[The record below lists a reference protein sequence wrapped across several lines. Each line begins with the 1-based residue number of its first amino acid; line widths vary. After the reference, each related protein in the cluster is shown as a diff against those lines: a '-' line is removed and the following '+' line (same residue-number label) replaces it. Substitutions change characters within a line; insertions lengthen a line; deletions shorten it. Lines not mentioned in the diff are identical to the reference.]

1 MSTSSETQYNILL
14 KEKANLEN
22 ERDNTVNL
30 LNKISETE
38 TALYADNGSTDK
50 NNIQKVEKLKKLYY
64 NQLKVTSNN
73 LMMVD
78 RQLRKDIEET
88 SKSIKKYRTTLN
100 NNNNLFKK
108 YSDDIK
114 NKMQLVA
121 TRDRML
127 QLSQE
132 RNIYKKKLIFV
143 LFTIIIALLITIIF
157 TYTNYSKFNKN

>member
-1 MSTSSETQYNILL
+1 MPTSSETQYNNLL

-22 ERDNTVNL
+22 EHDNTVNL
-30 LNKISETE
+30 LNQLSETE
-38 TALYADNGSTDK
+38 TALYADNGSTNK
-50 NNIQKVEKLKKLYY
+50 NNIHKIEELKKLYS
-64 NQLKVTSNN
+64 NQLKVTSDN
-73 LMMVD
+73 LMMID
-78 RQLRKDIEET
+78 RELRKDIEET
-88 SKSIKKYRTTLN
+88 SKSIQKYRNTLN

-143 LFTIIIALLITIIF
+143 LFTIIIALLIVIIF

>member
-1 MSTSSETQYNILL
+1 MPTSSETQYNNLL

-22 ERDNTVNL
+22 EHDNTVNL
-30 LNKISETE
+30 LNKLSETE
-38 TALYADNGSTDK
+38 TALYADNGSTNK
-50 NNIQKVEKLKKLYY
+50 NNIHKIEELKKLYS
-64 NQLKVTSNN
+64 NQLKVTSDN
-73 LMMVD
+73 LMMID
-78 RQLRKDIEET
+78 RELRKDIEET
-88 SKSIKKYRTTLN
+88 SKSIQKYRTTLN

-143 LFTIIIALLITIIF
+143 LFTIIIALLIVIIF

>member
-1 MSTSSETQYNILL
+1 MSTSSETQYNNLL

-22 ERDNTVNL
+22 ERDSTVNL
-30 LNKISETE
+30 LNQLSETE
-38 TALYADNGSTDK
+38 TALYADNGSTNK
-50 NNIQKVEKLKKLYY
+50 NNIHKIEELKKLYS
-64 NQLKVTSNN
+64 NQLKVTSDN
-73 LMMVD
+73 LMMID
-78 RQLRKDIEET
+78 RELRKDIEET
-88 SKSIKKYRTTLN
+88 SKSIQKYRTTLT

-132 RNIYKKKLIFV
+132 RNIYKKKLIFI
-143 LFTIIIALLITIIF
+143 LFTIIISLLIIIIF

>member
-1 MSTSSETQYNILL
+1 MSTSSTTQYNNLL
-14 KEKANLEN
+14 KKRANLEN
-22 ERDNTVNL
+22 ERDIAVNN

-38 TALYADNGSTDK
+38 TALYADNGSIDK
-50 NNIQKVEKLKKLYY
+50 NDIQRLEKLKKLYY
-64 NQLKVTSNN
+64 NQLKVISNN
-73 LMMVD
+73 LIMVD

-88 SKSIKKYRTTLN
+88 SKSIKKYRTTLK

-143 LFTIIIALLITIIF
+143 LFTIIIALLIAIIF

>member
-1 MSTSSETQYNILL
+1 MSTSSETQYNNLL
-14 KEKANLEN
+14 KKKANLEN
-22 ERDNTVNL
+22 ERDSTVNL
-30 LNKISETE
+30 LNQLSETE
-38 TALYADNGSTDK
+38 TALYADNGSTNK
-50 NNIQKVEKLKKLYY
+50 NNIHKIEELKKLYS
-64 NQLKVTSNN
+64 NQLKVTSDN
-73 LMMVD
+73 LMMID
-78 RQLRKDIEET
+78 RELRKDIEET
-88 SKSIKKYRTTLN
+88 SKSIQKYRTTLN

-132 RNIYKKKLIFV
+132 RNIYKKKLIFI
-143 LFTIIIALLITIIF
+143 LFTIIISLLIIIIF

>member
-1 MSTSSETQYNILL
+1 MSTSSKTQYNNLL

-22 ERDNTVNL
+22 ERDSTVNL
-30 LNKISETE
+30 LNQLSETE
-38 TALYADNGSTDK
+38 TALYADNGSTNK
-50 NNIQKVEKLKKLYY
+50 NNIHKIEELKKFYS
-64 NQLKVTSNN
+64 NQLKITSDN
-73 LMMVD
+73 LMMID
-78 RQLRKDIEET
+78 RELRKDIEET
-88 SKSIKKYRTTLN
+88 SKSIQKYRTTLN

-132 RNIYKKKLIFV
+132 RNIYKKKLIFI
-143 LFTIIIALLITIIF
+143 LFTIIISLLIIIIF

>member
-1 MSTSSETQYNILL
+1 MSTSSETQYNNLL

-22 ERDNTVNL
+22 ERNNTVNL
-30 LNKISETE
+30 LNQLSETE

-50 NNIQKVEKLKKLYY
+50 NKVHKLEELKKHYY

-78 RQLRKDIEET
+78 RQLRKDIEES

-143 LFTIIIALLITIIF
+143 LFTIIIALLIAIIF